1 MHTCA
6 CMIKKKV
13 HIYLNKIP
21 GQDQRERQYA
31 MNQIFTQK
39 SFFNLTFDSENWFKF
54 TAQNCM
60 GKVWGSKCTFVKAVY
75 CGKLKL
81 DWQTTSNW
89 QKLMT
94 FGCLQSRALNTN
106 YARGEVLSYSL
117 IKSCFEICFPRK
129 QLNPN
134 ASSMQ
139 LCFI

>member
-6 CMIKKKV
+6 CMIKKSSHLPKQNTRTGPKGEA
-13 HIYLNKIP
+13 ICYEPDFYTEK
-21 GQDQRERQYA
+21 
-31 MNQIFTQK
+31 
-39 SFFNLTFDSENWFKF
+39 FFNLTFDSENWFKF

-81 DWQTTSNW
+81 DWLTTSNW